1 LLVFAER
8 DHLIEDAAV
17 LLQEKIF
24 RLEIFD
30 GGVEGLIIEQDG
42 ARMERSASRFC
53 GSGVE
58 SGFTGIKRSLYC
70 LFFAL

>member
-24 RLEIFD
+24 GLEIFD
-30 GGVEGLIIEQDG
+30 GGVESVIIEQNGAQDG
-42 ARMERSASRFC
+42 AF
-53 GSGVE
+53 GVE
-58 SGFTGIKRSLYC
+58 ILR
-70 LFFAL
+70 